1 MQRTGMKLTQITYK
15 GGGPAL
21 IDFVAGQT
29 QVFMSNIVIILPQVK
44 AGKVRALAVSSATR
58 SQVASEV
65 PTIAESGVPGYN
77 EGAFHG
83 VMAPAGTSKAIV
95 EKLHMEIVK
104 AMRSPEVLGR
114 LTAEG
119 AEVVAGT
126 PQEFDARLRTDID
139 KWAKIIKQAGIRAEW

>member
-126 PQEFDARLRTDID
+126 PQEFDARLRADID
-139 KWAKIIKQAGIRAEW
+139 KWAKIIKQSGIRAE